1 MNQKVFRTETMVLI
15 DGADLTDGTYPR
27 AEITRLDENR
37 GNRMEFE
44 CVVNVVVKSD
54 SSVSI
59 RVSGFGEN

>member
-1 MNQKVFRTETMVLI
+1 MLI